1 MTGGRAVQY
10 FAALRMLMHIRGGA
24 ELNEGLAYDG
34 IPYVQG
40 GYLVPITFSLSFFC
54 PSLSLS
60 FFHITS
66 HHILSSR
73 PLPCSDSDSDSDSH
87 SHLSALLLY
96 PPSRFRDLW
105 C

>member
-10 FAALRMLMHIRGGA
+10 FAALRMLMHIRGGV

-54 PSLSLS
+54 PSLAFTSLS
-60 FFHITS
+60 LFTFPRSVVLTISVMSQFT
-66 HHILSSR
+66 
-73 PLPCSDSDSDSDSH
+73 
-87 SHLSALLLY
+87 
-96 PPSRFRDLW
+96 
-105 C
+105 